1 MTVTASL
8 LTGKRVLI
16 VEDEAL
22 VAMLLE
28 GLLEEHDCDV
38 VGPCSTLQSA
48 LDVVRTQ
55 TFDLAVLD
63 VNLRGMMVYPVA
75 ELLAERHIP
84 FLLLSGYGDGA
95 IPPGHGDW
103 KVCAKPFRAK
113 DLVAMMQAELAAAVH

>member
-28 GLLEEHDCDV
+28 GLLEEYGCDV

-63 VNLRGMMVYPVA
+63 VNLRGLTMSCQT
-75 ELLAERHIP
+75 R
-84 FLLLSGYGDGA
+84 DGQA
-95 IPPGHGDW
+95 RR
-103 KVCAKPFRAK
+103 RA
-113 DLVAMMQAELAAAVH
+113 DHPARSRSAPARR